1 MLDPP
6 VETPISRIM
15 RREAER
21 RDWYCLS
28 ERVWAGATVM
38 ESPVWTPMG
47 STFSM
52 EQMTTTL
59 SARSRMT
66 SSSNSFQPATLFS
79 TRAERTG
86 LASRPSRTAGL
97 SSRWS
102 WAMAPPLPPRVK
114 LGRIMRGKPIS
125 RARSSASA
133 RSRTVQLDAVV
144 VEDAR
149 LVQLDGEVERRL
161 AAEGR
166 EEGVGAFAADDLL
179 DRAGG
184 QRFDVGRVGDLG
196 VGHYGGG
203 VRVHQDHAVAL
214 LAQGVARL
222 GARVVELGGLPDH
235 DRAGADDQDARDVV
249 AARHVVYARAC
260 AEILLT
266 NPSKR

>member
-1 MLDPP
+1 VDAHGVDVLDGADDYHVVCEVAHDLELELLPAGDALLDEGGAYGAR
-6 VETPISRIM
+6 VEAV
-15 RREAER
+15 EDGGLELAVVVG
-21 RDWYCLS
+21 YGAAFAAQGK
-28 ERVWAGATVM
+28 AGANYEGEAYLEGEVLGLG
-38 ESPVWTPMG
+38 EVADRA
-47 STFSM
+47 
-52 EQMTTTL
+52 
-59 SARSRMT
+59 ARGYLEADAIHR
-66 SSSNSFQPATLFS
+66 L
-79 TRAERTG
+79 AEEAAVFRLADG
-86 LASRPSRTAGL
+86 LYGGPE
-97 SSRWS
+97 
-102 WAMAPPLPPRVK
+102 
-114 LGRIMRGKPIS
+114 
-125 RARSSASA
+125 
-133 RSRTVQLDAVV
+133 QLDAVV

-184 QRFDVGRVGDLG
+184 QRLDVGRVGDLG

-214 LAQGVARL
+214 FAQGVASLR
-222 GARVVELGGLPDH
+222 ARVVELRGLPDH

-249 AARHVVYARAC
+249 AAWHVLYARAC